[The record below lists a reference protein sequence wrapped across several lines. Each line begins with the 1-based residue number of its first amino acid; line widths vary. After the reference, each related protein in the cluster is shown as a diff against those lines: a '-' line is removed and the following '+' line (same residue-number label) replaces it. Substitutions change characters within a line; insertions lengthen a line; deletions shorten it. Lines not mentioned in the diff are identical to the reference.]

1 MGARHPAPE
10 APRRYRWGAY
20 RIDVAARLLTFD
32 GVPIVLADDAFAV
45 IACLVA
51 RRGATV
57 HVAEL
62 ARVLDP
68 AGTMADVRVHA
79 AVRAARRALN
89 DRAHTPAV
97 ILGTPVSGYA
107 WGVRVRRERPRSVA
121 PRAKTDAV
129 PTGATSRD
137 AYEAGAALGAAL
149 ALAAAAWF
157 AWP

>member
-1 MGARHPAPE
+1 MGARLSAPT

-32 GVPIVLADDAFAV
+32 GVPIALADDAFAV

-57 HVAEL
+57 DVAGL
-62 ARVLDP
+62 ARAIDP
-68 AGTMADVRVHA
+68 ARSVAAPRVHA

-89 DRAHTPAV
+89 DRTRPPGV
-97 ILGTPVSGYA
+97 ILGAPASGYA
-107 WGVRVRRERPRSVA
+107 WGVPVRRERPRAVVLHASADEA
-121 PRAKTDAV
+121 PTDA
-129 PTGATSRD
+129 TARE
-137 AYEAGAALGAAL
+137 AYEAGAAFGAAL
-149 ALAAAAWF
+149 VLAAAAWF